1 VKTIL
6 HGVSFNIK
14 RSTMFAIMG
23 PSGAGKTSL
32 LKIIGGFHQGGVM
45 NATYLAG
52 ITPDDL
58 GYVTADDMLPVLDT
72 VEEVLMF
79 YAEFGLPLSMSKQ
92 EKEERVQNVMDL
104 MALNHVQRT
113 FVGGQ
118 LGAGISVRGVSGG
131 EKRRVSIGC
140 ALLKNP
146 AVVVLDEPT
155 SGLDSSKASEVP
167 PAHARSPRLTPHTAS
182 PGSAT
187 HEAARAAAF

>member
-58 GYVTADDMLPVLDT
+58 GCVP
-72 VEEVLMF
+72 
-79 YAEFGLPLSMSKQ
+79 LPLPSTLYPAPTPCPHLGVGLK
-92 EKEERVQNVMDL
+92 RVKL
-104 MALNHVQRT
+104 MH
-113 FVGGQ
+113 
-118 LGAGISVRGVSGG
+118 
-131 EKRRVSIGC
+131 RV
-140 ALLKNP
+140 AFTP
-146 AVVVLDEPT
+146 D
-155 SGLDSSKASEVP
+155 
-167 PAHARSPRLTPHTAS
+167 RPRL
-182 PGSAT
+182 
-187 HEAARAAAF
+187 